1 MLQTCDFA
9 HLERQES
16 LRLKKTACR
25 HWVARQSVEAYCVS
39 VGGTGTSADLGGS
52 SKYSSETLEA

>member
-9 HLERQES
+9 HLERQEG
-16 LRLKKTACR
+16 LTTACR